1 MSTTSFELFE
11 EEEVDASQRTHERL
25 AVHFEVE
32 GIVLGNHTAVVGI
45 IAVDEETG
53 NEIFAE
59 FEESALGIERDTD
72 VDILTRDQRADN
84 VGHLGGHDK
93 MRIET
98 GSLSSVHV
106 AHKLVRV
113 GADESDVLLMDIPID
128 TGHDRPH
135 CVDAYREAGVV
146 KPLLNHVGRYGE
158 FHPFF
163 RGLRQTRIL
172 IGRHSHKVEM
182 SVKEPEVNLLG
193 IIVDVESKR
202 LVRNLLVISNRRLAG
217 MAIAPSPSDP

>member
-1 MSTTSFELFE
+1 
-11 EEEVDASQRTHERL
+11 
-25 AVHFEVE
+25 
-32 GIVLGNHTAVVGI
+32 
-45 IAVDEETG
+45 
-53 NEIFAE
+53 
-59 FEESALGIERDTD
+59 
-72 VDILTRDQRADN
+72 
-84 VGHLGGHDK
+84 

-202 LVRNLLVISNRRLAG
+202 LVRNLLGYLKQTLGRE
-217 MAIAPSPSDP
+217 